1 MPAGELLLLAAEPAW
16 WTVWELD
23 LPGLGVLIGLGA
35 LYARGEVLRRAQTGQ
50 PRPRRVA
57 AFGAGWV
64 VVLAAL
70 VSPAAGLAGDLLWVH
85 MVQHLL
91 MVVVAA
97 PLLALGA
104 PQATIRR
111 ALSPGA
117 RHTLARA
124 VRRWSLRRHSWAP
137 PTVVVALLVHVL
149 SLWVWHAPPL
159 YDLAATN
166 AAVHLLEHVFFLG
179 SALWFWTA
187 VIAATRRGRRQ
198 HGLATLGM
206 GVLIAQG
213 GVLGA
218 LLTFTPQSLY
228 SAYTG
233 AYGLTALEDQQLAGT
248 LMWVPPGFVYAI
260 AGITLFVTWLTL
272 LERDARRRERRRS
285 TPLTP

>member
-1 MPAGELLLLAAEPAW
+1 MLLLAAEPAW
-16 WTVWELD
+16 WSVWELD
-23 LPGLGVLIGLGA
+23 LPGLGLLVGLGA
-35 LYARGEVLRRAQTGQ
+35 LYARGELLRRAQTGQ
-50 PRPRRVA
+50 PRGRRLA
-57 AFGAGWV
+57 AFAAGWV
-64 VVLAAL
+64 VVLLSL
-70 VSPAAGLAGDLLWVH
+70 VSPVAGLAGELLWVH
-85 MVQHLL
+85 MIQHLL

-124 VRRWSLRRHSWAP
+124 VRRWSLQRRPWAP
-137 PTVVVALLVHVL
+137 PTVVIATLVHVL
-149 SLWVWHAPPL
+149 ALWLWHAPPL

-187 VIAATRRGRRQ
+187 VVAATRRGRRQ
-198 HGLATLGM
+198 HGLATLAM

-228 SAYTG
+228 TAYTG
-233 AYGLTALEDQQLAGT
+233 AYGLTALDDQQLAGT

-260 AGITLFVTWLTL
+260 AGITLFIRWLDL
-272 LERDARRRERRRS
+272 LERDARRRARLGGPTATS
-285 TPLTP
+285 